1 MTIEKLAVSSSK
13 FLTTLQYFLILKL
26 NPFTYTIVVLYFQRK
41 LEDVQSMLQR
51 KEREFEATLEHFQ
64 SDIESLESEKGELR
78 EKLMAA
84 SKRTLLEGIA
94 RGKF

>member
-1 MTIEKLAVSSSK
+1 
-13 FLTTLQYFLILKL
+13 
-26 NPFTYTIVVLYFQRK
+26 
-41 LEDVQSMLQR
+41 MLQR

-78 EKLMAA
+78 EKLMTA

-94 RGKF
+94 RGITTIIGSFGTVLLGNLYISYTSLIAVLVYCTYVPYDMGLH